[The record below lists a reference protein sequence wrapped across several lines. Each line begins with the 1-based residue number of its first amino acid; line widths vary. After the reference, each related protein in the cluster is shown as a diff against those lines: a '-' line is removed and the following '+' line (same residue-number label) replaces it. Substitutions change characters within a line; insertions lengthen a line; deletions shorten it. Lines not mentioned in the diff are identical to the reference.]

1 MFKFL
6 KSLKPAGK
14 SKPPVALKV
23 KTGKSASP
31 KADSVSKPSA
41 GSKPP
46 DPLTPLSA
54 AVPDQAEDGPSIL
67 DIMQER
73 PLTPERAKLIEN
85 ALSVHR
91 ARQDVFN
98 ELDESARQKLMLMSM
113 LMLMKEA
120 RKQK

>member
-23 KTGKSASP
+23 KQGKSASP
-31 KADSVSKPSA
+31 NAAAVSKPTA

-46 DPLTPLSA
+46 DPMTPLSA
-54 AVPDQAEDGPSIL
+54 PVPEQADDGPSVL
-67 DIMQER
+67 DIIQER

-91 ARQDVFN
+91 ARQDVFSD
-98 ELDESARQKLMLMSM
+98 LDESARQKLMLMSM